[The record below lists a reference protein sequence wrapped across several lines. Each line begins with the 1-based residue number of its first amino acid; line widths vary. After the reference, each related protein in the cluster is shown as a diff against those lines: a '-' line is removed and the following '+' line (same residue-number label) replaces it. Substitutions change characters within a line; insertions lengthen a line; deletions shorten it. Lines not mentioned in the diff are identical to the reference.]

1 MDTALSHHTRSAVTP
16 DDTARLAARIE
27 QRLRAADRLLLPL
40 DEELQL
46 LSELQEFDLGRFLL
60 HNEGLNGYWTSYVF
74 GHQPGDP
81 VATEL
86 ERWMLTRSLLPGIRE
101 RFGRFKAAIAPSVRD
116 GAVLASVPCGL
127 MDDLLQQDY
136 RDTTGVRLIGVDIDP
151 ESVDLA
157 RENAAERGL
166 AELCEFHVGDA
177 WRLDLD
183 AEADLLTS
191 NGLNMYE
198 SDPERLVELYRNFA
212 RALRPGGRIAGQ
224 LHPRAPGTAVGRGH
238 AAGRLGEVRDPGRR
252 PAQGHGHLRR
262 HPPGQVPQLHRRA
275 GDPKPAV
282 PGGPRRH
289 RRLPEREGALP
300 IAIAVRSN

>member
-101 RFGRFKAAIAPSVRD
+101 RFGRFKAAIAPSVTD

-212 RALRPGGRIAGQ
+212 RALRPGGRLLVSFI
-224 LHPRAPGTAVGRGH
+224 PAPPAPPW
-238 AAGRLGEVRDPGRR
+238 AEAGRPGGWAKYGIQDADLLRDMAIFGDILQAKYLNFTGEQEIRS
-252 PAQGHGHLRR
+252 
-262 HPPGQVPQLHRRA
+262 QLSRA
-275 GDPKPAV
+275 GLVVTDVSRNA
-282 PGGPRRH
+282 R
-289 RRLPEREGALP
+289 GALP